1 MMASLIDSLGTQ
13 VVNVLAVAGGA
24 AVGWV
29 TAGLVTKLLGR
40 LVSRRP
46 VPRPALL
53 LVRLLGAAALGLAV
67 YLVVFGTGGSGWGIG
82 GPGWGIGGNGKPGNH
97 AATQGP
103 TGRESPATPA
113 RPSTRENLSPPASNT
128 VRVHIIPSKL
138 YSERMD
144 QRFYRIEGDSEYR
157 TLPDVAERIE
167 QRRSKDPALN
177 VVEIIT
183 FRNSI
188 AEREGLVTKLAQ
200 RLQQPGLT
208 VKTYEVAA
216 DAPCTRSQT
225 RLTISAVRL
234 RSHPHGSHR
243 GRPPTRNPGAA
254 TQSKR
259 FMS

>member
-13 VVNVLAVAGGA
+13 VVHVLAVAGGA

-29 TAGLVTKLLGR
+29 LAGLATRLLGR
-40 LVSRRP
+40 LVSQRP

-53 LVRLLGAAALGLAV
+53 LVRLLGATALGLAV
-67 YLVVFGTGGSGWGIG
+67 YLLIFGSGGSGWGIG
-82 GPGWGIGGNGKPGNH
+82 GAGWGIGGNGKQGKD

-103 TGRESPATPA
+103 TGREPPASAP
-113 RPSTRENLSPPASNT
+113 RPSARENLTPPASDT
-128 VRVHIIPSKL
+128 LRVHIIPSKR

-144 QRFYRIEGDSEYR
+144 QRFYRIEGETEYR

-167 QRRSKDPALN
+167 QHRSKDPALN

-183 FRNSI
+183 YRNSI
-188 AEREGLVTKLAQ
+188 AEREGLVTKLVQ

-216 DAPCTRSQT
+216 DAP
-225 RLTISAVRL
+225 
-234 RSHPHGSHR
+234 
-243 GRPPTRNPGAA
+243 
-254 TQSKR
+254 
-259 FMS
+259 